1 MYCIFKTITIK
12 ETVFK
17 RLTLEKKEDESF
29 SDLFDRL
36 LDNQVSGVE
45 VLRKLRGSIDISSRL

>member
-1 MYCIFKTITIK
+1 MLKTITIK